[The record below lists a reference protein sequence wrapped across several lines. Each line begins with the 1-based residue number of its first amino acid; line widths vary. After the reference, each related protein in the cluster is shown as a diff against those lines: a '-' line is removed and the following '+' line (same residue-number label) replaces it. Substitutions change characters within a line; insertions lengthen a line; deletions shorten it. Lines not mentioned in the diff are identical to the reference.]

1 MRIPRV
7 PSVRVT
13 ACAEFVPSHFA
24 QCTTECHAHSN
35 SPIPFPPS
43 LDTQIVRQKQAL
55 KSHVEHQE
63 KELVILRHEA
73 AEISGGSAGGGAG
86 TGEGKDDQV
95 RKLQRKVQRLQ
106 EELTDKLRLEL
117 QGTTSQLNMSK
128 EIQDLF
134 QKWQAARAES
144 EALKTEVEGLRA
156 REPALVAQAAM
167 ATTDLGVVQGE
178 LGRARVRLDALE
190 KECMD
195 LRAQNAELI
204 QRVVGEKSRN
214 AEEMNRMTELVE
226 QMRAQ
231 LRAQGVRVGT
241 SQGSMNNEEDAVSFL
256 QPPGR
261 EELPSRCDQQ
271 FKAHAVDV
279 NDVAY
284 NETGAWLATAGGDGK
299 VRVWEAGTGR
309 LKTTL
314 QGTDVMLGLD
324 FRGDFVV
331 GGSSDHTCKLW
342 SLASERVHRTFVGHS
357 GNVYAVKVVAGD
369 GRAILTGGAD
379 RTIRLW
385 DVGRASCKQVLRS
398 GSTCN
403 GLDIGV
409 DGHVPVSAHQDGGLR
424 VWDLRAGNPTMIV
437 RAFETQA
444 TSVQYGQNFTML
456 ANSRDNVLKI
466 IDTRTFETLRVLRH
480 EDYRTFLNW
489 SRACF
494 SPSNAY
500 VAAGSANGQLFVWDA
515 LAGDVKAT
523 LSANAPAS
531 PSGGAGGLGGR
542 SSSLSSSGGGG
553 GSSSSSTSGS
563 ASGVAGSG
571 GGITNCAWKGQRL
584 ATCTKGGN
592 VCLWG

>member
-1 MRIPRV
+1 M
-7 PSVRVT
+7 T
-13 ACAEFVPSHFA
+13 ACAEFVSAILRNHTFPLSHSHL
-24 QCTTECHAHSN
+24 T
-35 SPIPFPPS
+35 SP
-43 LDTQIVRQKQAL
+43 DTLIARQNQAL
-55 KSHVEHQE
+55 KAHVEHQE

-73 AEISGGSAGGGAG
+73 AELSGGSGGGGAG
-86 TGEGKDDQV
+86 TGEGKDDHV

-106 EELTDKLRLEL
+106 EELTDKLRLEV

-167 ATTDLGVVQGE
+167 ATTDLEVVQGE

-190 KECMD
+190 KECTS
-195 LRAQNAELI
+195 LHAQNEELI

-241 SQGSMNNEEDAVSFL
+241 SQGSMSGNEEGAAPSL
-256 QPPGR
+256 QPTGR
-261 EELPSRCDQQ
+261 EELPSRCDHQ
-271 FKAHAVDV
+271 FKAHAADV

-444 TSVQYGQNFTML
+444 TAVQYGHNFTML

-515 LAGDVKAT
+515 LTGAVKAT

-531 PSGGAGGLGGR
+531 PSGGGGGMGGR
-542 SSSLSSSGGGG
+542 ATSLSSSGG
-553 GSSSSSTSGS
+553 SSGSTSGS
-563 ASGVAGSG
+563 AGGVAGSG